1 MIFRHDNFNLKELN
15 TFKIEAFAKQFI
27 KFQSIADIQHII
39 NYGELKDNKIFILGG
54 GSNVLFTKDYDG
66 IILQSA
72 INKIEITDDNNND
85 NVIVKVGSGVIWDN
99 FVKFCVDNNYYGA
112 ENLSLIPG
120 TVGASPVQNIG
131 AYGIEAKD
139 IINKVECIDLQSG
152 ELIYL
157 SNKECNFSYRNSIFK
172 NVFKDKYIVT
182 NVFYKLSKHKNFK
195 LDYGNLKTTI
205 DKTKNLSLQKVR
217 EAIITTRQQKLPD
230 TETIGNAGSFFKNP
244 IIEQS
249 HFNELQ
255 NKFENMPFY
264 KLDGNKYKIP
274 AGWLI
279 ENAGWKKRTINN
291 VSVYKNQALVIINN
305 GNAKGNDI
313 VNFSK
318 LIINDIYDKYGI
330 IIEPEVIFL

>member
-1 MIFRHDNFNLKELN
+1 MIFRHDNFNLKEHN

-27 KFQSIADIQHII
+27 KFQTIADIQHII
-39 NYGELKDNKIFILGG
+39 NYGELKNYKIFILGG
-54 GSNVLFTKDYDG
+54 GSNVLFTKNFEG

-72 INKIEITDDNNND
+72 INKIEIINETNNE
-85 NVIVKVGSGVIWDN
+85 VTIKAGSGVVWDD
-99 FVKFCVDNNYYGA
+99 FVKFTVDNNFYGA

-131 AYGIEAKD
+131 AYGVEAKD
-139 IINKVECIDLQSG
+139 IITKVECVDLKTG

-157 SNKECNFSYRNSIFK
+157 TNNECKFAYRNSIFK
-172 NVFKDKYIVT
+172 TEFKDKYIVS
-182 NVFYKLSKHKNFK
+182 NVFFKLSKTENYK
-195 LDYGNLKTTI
+195 LDYGNLQSTI
-205 DKTKNLSLQKVR
+205 DDNNNLSLQKVR

-230 TETIGNAGSFFKNP
+230 TDKIGNAGSFFKNP

-249 HFNELQ
+249 HFEKLQ
-255 NKFENMPFY
+255 KKYNKMPFY

-279 ENAGWKKRTINN
+279 ENAGWKQKTINN
-291 VSVYKNQALVIINN
+291 VTVYKNQALVIINTGMAN
-305 GNAKGNDI
+305 GNNI
-313 VNFSK
+313 VNFSE
-318 LIINDIYDKYGI
+318 LIINDISDKYGI